1 MADIAGASA
10 VAATAAS
17 GIGWWGVPLAIV
29 GGAIRVG
36 TTLLWVSLGETVTEK
51 AGRINLGLEGTLLMG
66 AMTAFAVSLATGNP
80 WLGIVGAA
88 AVGVCL
94 GGLHGVLCSLAR
106 VNDTAMGIALMLAGS
121 GLAFWLGKPLI
132 QPQAPGLPSIVLGG
146 WTDQAAL
153 KAALSI
159 NPLFILG
166 LVAAFAVYWA
176 LGHTRTGLRL
186 RVVGDS
192 ENAARAFGLSPAAYR
207 IAATAFGGACAGVGG
222 ASLSLVYPGAWS
234 EALSSGQ
241 GVMAVALVIF
251 ARWDPRRCITAG
263 LLFGG
268 ASAVS
273 PALQA
278 LGYSQGYYLL
288 AALPYILVLAM
299 LIGLGKPGPSDGAP
313 GELSL
318 NR

>member
-1 MADIAGASA
+1 VDETSL
-10 VAATAAS
+10 
-17 GIGWWGVPLAIV
+17 GWWGVPLAIL

-36 TTLLWVSLGETVTEK
+36 TPLLWVSLGETVTEK
-51 AGRINLGLEGTLLMG
+51 SGRINLGLEGTLLIG
-66 AMTAFAVSLATGNP
+66 AMTAYAVALLTGNP
-80 WLGIVGAA
+80 WLALPAA
-88 AVGVCL
+88 AAAGVLL
-94 GGLHGVLCSLAR
+94 GALHGALCGLPR

-132 QPQAPGLPSIVLGG
+132 QPPAPDLPAIPLGA
-146 WTDQAAL
+146 WSDVPAVQAAL
-153 KAALSI
+153 NI
-159 NPLFILG
+159 NPLFVIGVVL
-166 LVAAFAVYWA
+166 AFAVHWA
-176 LGHTRTGLRL
+176 LRHTRFGLRL

-192 ENAARAFGLSPAAYR
+192 ENAARAFGLSPTAYR
-207 IAATAFGGACAGVGG
+207 VAATAFGGACAGVGG

-241 GVMAVALVIF
+241 GVMAVALVVF
-251 ARWDPRRCITAG
+251 ARWDPRRCVLAG

-268 ASAVS
+268 ASAIS

-278 LGYSQGYYLL
+278 LGYTQGYYLF
-288 AALPYILVLAM
+288 AALPYVLTLAL
-299 LIGLGKPGPSDGAP
+299 LIGLGRPGPEHGAP

>member
-1 MADIAGASA
+1 MGDAL
-10 VAATAAS
+10 
-17 GIGWWGVPLAIV
+17 GWWGVPLAIL

-36 TTLLWVSLGETVTEK
+36 TPLLWVSLGETVTEK
-51 AGRINLGLEGTLLMG
+51 SGRINLGLEGTLLMG
-66 AMTAFAVSLATGNP
+66 AMTAFAVSLHSGNP
-80 WLGIVGAA
+80 WWGIVAAA
-88 AVGVCL
+88 AVGVL
-94 GGLHGVLCSLAR
+94 FGLLHGALCSLTR

-121 GLAFWLGKPLI
+121 GMAFWLGKPLI
-132 QPQAPGLPSIVLGG
+132 QPSAPDLPMITLGA
-146 WTDQAAL
+146 WSAQPAVR
-153 KAALSI
+153 AALSI
-159 NPLFILG
+159 NPLFVLGVIL
-166 LVAAFAVYWA
+166 AFAVYWA
-176 LGHTRTGLRL
+176 FGHTRVGLRL

-192 ENAARAFGLSPAAYR
+192 ENAARAFGLSPSAYR
-207 IAATAFGGACAGVGG
+207 IAATAFGGACAGIGG

-251 ARWDPRRCITAG
+251 ARWDPRRCILAG

-268 ASAVS
+268 ASAIS

-278 LGYSQGYYLL
+278 MGYTQGYYLF
-288 AALPYILVLAM
+288 AALPYVLTLAL

>member
-1 MADIAGASA
+1 VGE
-10 VAATAAS
+10 TL
-17 GIGWWGVPLAIV
+17 GWWGVPLAIL

-36 TTLLWVSLGETVTEK
+36 TPLLWVSLGETVTEK

-66 AMTAFAVSLATGNP
+66 AMTAYAVALVSGNP
-80 WLGIVGAA
+80 WLGVLAAA
-88 AVGVCL
+88 AVGIVFGL
-94 GGLHGVLCSLAR
+94 LHGALCSLTR

-132 QPQAPGLPSIVLGG
+132 QPSAPDLQAIELGEWSTLPAVQ
-146 WTDQAAL
+146 QALA
-153 KAALSI
+153 I
-159 NPLFILG
+159 NPLFVIG
-166 LVAAFAVYWA
+166 VALAFAVYWA
-176 LGHTRTGLRL
+176 FGHTRVGLRL

-192 ENAARAFGLSPAAYR
+192 ENAARAFGLSPSAYR
-207 IAATAFGGACAGVGG
+207 IGATAFGGACAGVGG

-251 ARWDPRRCITAG
+251 ARWDPRRCILAG

-268 ASAVS
+268 ASAIS

-278 LGYSQGYYLL
+278 MGYTQGYYLF
-288 AALPYILVLAM
+288 AALPYVLTLAL

>member
-1 MADIAGASA
+1 MGE
-10 VAATAAS
+10 TL
-17 GIGWWGVPLAIV
+17 GWWGVPLAIL

-36 TTLLWVSLGETVTEK
+36 TPLLWVSLGETVTEK

-66 AMTAFAVSLATGNP
+66 AKTAYAVALSTGNP
-80 WLGIVGAA
+80 WLGVLAAA
-88 AVGVCL
+88 AVGIVFGL
-94 GGLHGVLCSLAR
+94 LHGALCSLAR

-132 QPQAPGLPSIVLGG
+132 QPSAPDLASIELGG
-146 WTDQAAL
+146 WSAMPAVQ
-153 KAALSI
+153 AALSI
-159 NPLFILG
+159 NPLFVVGVL
-166 LVAAFAVYWA
+166 LAFAVYWA
-176 LGHTRTGLRL
+176 FGHTRVGLRL

-192 ENAARAFGLSPAAYR
+192 ENAARAFGLSPSGYR
-207 IAATAFGGACAGVGG
+207 IVATAFGGACAGVGG

-251 ARWDPRRCITAG
+251 ARWDPRRCILAG

-268 ASAVS
+268 ASAIS

-278 LGYSQGYYLL
+278 MGYSAGYYLF
-288 AALPYILVLAM
+288 AALPYVLTLAL

>member
-1 MADIAGASA
+1 MGDAS
-10 VAATAAS
+10 S
-17 GIGWWGVPLAIV
+17 LGWWGVPLAIV

-36 TTLLWVSLGETVTEK
+36 TPLLWVSLGETVTEK

-66 AMTAFAVSLATGNP
+66 AMSAFAVSLATGNP
-80 WLGIVGAA
+80 WFGVIAA
-88 AVGVCL
+88 AFVGLLL
-94 GGLHGVLCSLAR
+94 GALHGALCSLAR

-132 QPQAPGLPSIVLGG
+132 QPSAPGLPAIVLGG
-146 WTDQAAL
+146 WTDQPAV

-159 NPLFILG
+159 NPLFVLG
-166 LVAAFAVYWA
+166 LLLAFVTTWA
-176 LGHTRTGLRL
+176 LAHTRFGLRL
-186 RVVGDS
+186 RVIGDS

-207 IAATAFGGACAGVGG
+207 VAATAFGGACAGVGG

-251 ARWDPRRCITAG
+251 ARWDPRRCILAG

-268 ASAVS
+268 ASAIS

-288 AALPYILVLAM
+288 AALPYALTLAL

>member
-1 MADIAGASA
+1 MGE
-10 VAATAAS
+10 AAS
-17 GIGWWGVPLAIV
+17 SLGWWGVPLAIL

-36 TTLLWVSLGETVTEK
+36 TPLLWVSLGETITEK

-66 AMTAFAVSLATGNP
+66 AMTAFAVALASGNP
-80 WLGIVGAA
+80 WWGVLAAA
-88 AVGVCL
+88 AVGTLL
-94 GGLHGVLCSLAR
+94 GCLHGALCSLPR

-132 QPQAPGLPSIVLGG
+132 QPSAPDLPAIALGG
-146 WTDQAAL
+146 WSAQPAVQAAL
-153 KAALSI
+153 AI
-159 NPLFILG
+159 NPLFVIGVL
-166 LVAAFAVYWA
+166 LAFVAWWA
-176 LGHTRTGLRL
+176 LGHTRFGLRL

-192 ENAARAFGLSPAAYR
+192 ENAARALGLSPTGYR
-207 IAATAFGGACAGVGG
+207 VAATAFGGACAGVGG

-251 ARWDPRRCITAG
+251 ARWDPRRCVLAG

-268 ASAVS
+268 ASAIS

-288 AALPYILVLAM
+288 AALPYVLTLAL
-299 LIGLGKPGPSDGAP
+299 LIGLGKPGPSHGAP

>member
-1 MADIAGASA
+1 
-10 VAATAAS
+10 
-17 GIGWWGVPLAIV
+17 
-29 GGAIRVG
+29 
-36 TTLLWVSLGETVTEK
+36 LLWVSLGETVTEK

-66 AMTAFAVSLATGNP
+66 AMSAYAVALVSGNP
-80 WLGIVGAA
+80 WWGVLVAA
-88 AVGVCL
+88 AVGIVFGL
-94 GGLHGVLCSLAR
+94 LHGALCSLNR

-132 QPQAPGLPSIVLGG
+132 QPSAPDLQAIELGEWSTLPAVQ
-146 WTDQAAL
+146 QALA
-153 KAALSI
+153 I
-159 NPLFILG
+159 NPLFVIG
-166 LVAAFAVYWA
+166 VALAFAVYWA
-176 LGHTRTGLRL
+176 FGHTRVGLRL

-192 ENAARAFGLSPAAYR
+192 ENAARAFGLSPSAYR
-207 IAATAFGGACAGVGG
+207 IGATAFGGACAGVGG

-251 ARWDPRRCITAG
+251 ARWDPRRCVLAG

-268 ASAVS
+268 ASAIS

-278 LGYSQGYYLL
+278 MGYTQGYYLF
-288 AALPYILVLAM
+288 AALPYVLTLAL
-299 LIGLGKPGPSDGAP
+299 LIGLGKPGPSHGAP

>member
-1 MADIAGASA
+1 MGESL
-10 VAATAAS
+10 
-17 GIGWWGVPLAIV
+17 GWWGVPLAIL

-36 TTLLWVSLGETVTEK
+36 TPLLWVSLGETVTEK

-66 AMTAFAVSLATGNP
+66 AMTAYAVSLASGNP
-80 WLGIVGAA
+80 WLGIVAA
-88 AVGVCL
+88 ALVGMVF
-94 GGLHGVLCSLAR
+94 GVLHGALCSLAR

-132 QPQAPGLPSIVLGG
+132 QPSAPDLPAIELGA
-146 WTDQAAL
+146 WSAQPAV

-159 NPLFILG
+159 NPLFVVGVL
-166 LVAAFAVYWA
+166 LAFAVYWA
-176 LGHTRTGLRL
+176 FGHTRVGLRL

-192 ENAARAFGLSPAAYR
+192 ENAARAFGLSPSGYR

-251 ARWDPRRCITAG
+251 ARWDPRRCILAG

-268 ASAVS
+268 ASAIS

-278 LGYSQGYYLL
+278 MGYSAGYYLFG
-288 AALPYILVLAM
+288 ALPYVLTLAL

>member
-1 MADIAGASA
+1 MDAGAL
-10 VAATAAS
+10 
-17 GIGWWGVPLAIV
+17 GWWGVPLAII

-36 TTLLWVSLGETVTEK
+36 TPLLWVSLGETVTEK

-66 AMTAFAVSLATGNP
+66 AMTAYAVALSTGKP
-80 WLGIVGAA
+80 WLGVLAA
-88 AVGVCL
+88 ACVGTLFGV
-94 GGLHGVLCSLAR
+94 LHGALCSLAR

-132 QPQAPGLPSIVLGG
+132 QPSAPDLPAIELGT
-146 WTDQAAL
+146 WSAHPAVQ
-153 KAALSI
+153 AALSI
-159 NPLFILG
+159 NPLFIVGSVL
-166 LVAAFAVYWA
+166 AFAVYWA
-176 LGHTRTGLRL
+176 FGHTRVGLRL

-192 ENAARAFGLSPAAYR
+192 ENAARAFGLSPSGYR

-251 ARWDPRRCITAG
+251 ARWDPRRCILAG

-268 ASAVS
+268 ASAIS

-278 LGYSQGYYLL
+278 MGYSAGYYLFG
-288 AALPYILVLAM
+288 ALPYVLTLAL

>member
-1 MADIAGASA
+1 MVDAS
-10 VAATAAS
+10 S
-17 GIGWWGVPLAIV
+17 LGWWGVPLAIV

-36 TTLLWVSLGETVTEK
+36 TPLLWVSLGETVTEK

-66 AMTAFAVSLATGNP
+66 AMSAFAVSLATGNP
-80 WLGIVGAA
+80 WFGIVAA
-88 AVGVCL
+88 AFVGILL
-94 GGLHGVLCSLAR
+94 GALHGALCSLNR

-132 QPQAPGLPSIVLGG
+132 QPSAPGLPAIALGG
-146 WTDQAAL
+146 WTDQPAV
-153 KAALSI
+153 KAALAI
-159 NPLFILG
+159 NPLFAIG
-166 LVAAFAVYWA
+166 LVMAFATTWV
-176 LGHTRTGLRL
+176 LGHTRFGLRL

-192 ENAARAFGLSPAAYR
+192 ENAARAFGLSPTAYR

-222 ASLSLVYPGAWS
+222 SSLSLVYPGAWS

-251 ARWDPRRCITAG
+251 ARWDPRRCILAG

-268 ASAVS
+268 ASAIS

-278 LGYSQGYYLL
+278 LGYSSGYYLFG
-288 AALPYILVLAM
+288 ALPYALTLAL

>member
-1 MADIAGASA
+1 MDGND
-10 VAATAAS
+10 
-17 GIGWWGVPLAIV
+17 IGWWGVPLAII

-36 TTLLWVSLGETVTEK
+36 TPLLWVSLGETVTEK

-66 AMTAFAVSLATGNP
+66 AMTAFAVSMSTGNP
-80 WLGIVGAA
+80 WLGVIAA
-88 AVGVCL
+88 ALMGIVFGV
-94 GGLHGVLCSLAR
+94 LHGVLCSLPR

-132 QPQAPGLPSIVLGG
+132 QPTASGLPPIVLGG
-146 WTDQAAL
+146 WTDQPAL

-159 NPLFILG
+159 NSLFVVG
-166 LVAAFAVYWA
+166 LVLAFIVHWA
-176 LGHTRTGLRL
+176 LGHTRFGLRL

-192 ENAARAFGLSPAAYR
+192 ENAARAFGLSPTAYR
-207 IAATAFGGACAGVGG
+207 VLATAFGGACAGVGG
-222 ASLSLVYPGAWS
+222 SSLSLVYPGAWS

-251 ARWDPRRCITAG
+251 ARWDPRRCVLAA

-268 ASAVS
+268 ASAIS

-278 LGYSQGYYLL
+278 MGYSAGYYLFG
-288 AALPYILVLAM
+288 ALPYVLTLAL

>member
-1 MADIAGASA
+1 MGE
-10 VAATAAS
+10 TL
-17 GIGWWGVPLAIV
+17 GWWGVPLAIL

-36 TTLLWVSLGETVTEK
+36 TPLLWVSLGETVTEK

-66 AMTAFAVSLATGNP
+66 AMSAYAVALVSGNP
-80 WLGIVGAA
+80 WWGVLAAA
-88 AVGVCL
+88 AVGIVFGL
-94 GGLHGVLCSLAR
+94 LHGALCSLNR

-132 QPQAPGLPSIVLGG
+132 QPSAPDLQAIELGEWSTLPAVQ
-146 WTDQAAL
+146 QALA
-153 KAALSI
+153 I
-159 NPLFILG
+159 NPLFVIG
-166 LVAAFAVYWA
+166 VALAFAVYWA
-176 LGHTRTGLRL
+176 FGHTRVGLRL

-192 ENAARAFGLSPAAYR
+192 ENAARAFGLSPSAYR
-207 IAATAFGGACAGVGG
+207 IGATAFGGACAGVGG

-251 ARWDPRRCITAG
+251 ARWDPRRCVLAG

-268 ASAVS
+268 ASAIS

-278 LGYSQGYYLL
+278 MGYTQGYYLF
-288 AALPYILVLAM
+288 AALPYVLTLAL
-299 LIGLGKPGPSDGAP
+299 LIGLGKPGPSHGAP

>member
-1 MADIAGASA
+1 MTDPTSL
-10 VAATAAS
+10 
-17 GIGWWGVPLAIV
+17 GWWGVPLAIL

-36 TTLLWVSLGETVTEK
+36 TPLLWVSLGETVTEK

-66 AMTAFAVSLATGNP
+66 AMTAFAVSLASGLP
-80 WLGIVGAA
+80 WLGVLAA
-88 AVGVCL
+88 ACVGVLL
-94 GGLHGVLCSLAR
+94 GALHGALCSLTR

-132 QPQAPGLPSIVLGG
+132 QPSAPGLQAIALGG
-146 WTDQAAL
+146 WTDQPAV

-159 NPLFILG
+159 NPLFLVG
-166 LVAAFAVYWA
+166 LALAFVTYWA
-176 LGHTRTGLRL
+176 LGRTRFGLRL

-192 ENAARAFGLSPAAYR
+192 ENAARAFGLSPTAYR
-207 IAATAFGGACAGVGG
+207 VTATAFGGACAGVGG

-251 ARWDPRRCITAG
+251 ARWDPRRCILAG

-268 ASAVS
+268 ASAIS

-278 LGYSQGYYLL
+278 LGYTQGYYLFG
-288 AALPYILVLAM
+288 ALPYVLTLAL

>member
-1 MADIAGASA
+1 VA
-10 VAATAAS
+10 VADPTAL
-17 GIGWWGVPLAIV
+17 GWWGVPLAIL

-36 TTLLWVSLGETVTEK
+36 TPLLWVSLGETVTEK

-66 AMTAFAVSLATGNP
+66 AMAAFATSLATGSP
-80 WLGIVGAA
+80 WLGVLAA
-88 AVGVCL
+88 AATGVL
-94 GGLHGVLCSLAR
+94 FGLLHGLLCSLTR

-132 QPQAPGLPSIVLGG
+132 QPSAPGLPPIALGD
-146 WTDQAAL
+146 WSTLAPV
-153 KAALSI
+153 KAALAI
-159 NPLFILG
+159 NPLFVLG
-166 LVAAFAVYWA
+166 VVLAFAVAWA
-176 LGHTRTGLRL
+176 LGRTRFGLRL

-192 ENAARAFGLSPAAYR
+192 ENAARAFGLSPSGYR

-251 ARWDPRRCITAG
+251 ARWDPRRCILAG

-268 ASAVS
+268 ASAIS

-278 LGYSQGYYLL
+278 MGYTQGYYLF
-288 AALPYILVLAM
+288 AALPYVLTLAL
-299 LIGLGKPGPSDGAP
+299 LIGLGKPGPSHGAP

>member
-1 MADIAGASA
+1 MD
-10 VAATAAS
+10 ATTL
-17 GIGWWGVPLAIV
+17 GWWGVPLAIL

-36 TTLLWVSLGETVTEK
+36 TPLLWVSLGETVTEK

-66 AMTAFAVSLATGNP
+66 AMTAYAVALTSGNP
-80 WLGIVGAA
+80 WLGVLAA
-88 AVGVCL
+88 ACVGVVFGL
-94 GGLHGVLCSLAR
+94 LHGALCSLTR

-132 QPQAPGLPSIVLGG
+132 QPSAPDLKSIELGAWSSMPAVEQAL
-146 WTDQAAL
+146 T
-153 KAALSI
+153 I
-159 NPLFILG
+159 NPLFVVGVL
-166 LVAAFAVYWA
+166 LAFAVYWA
-176 LGHTRTGLRL
+176 LGHTRVGLRL

-192 ENAARAFGLSPAAYR
+192 ENAARAFGLSPSGYR

-251 ARWDPRRCITAG
+251 ARWDPRRCILAG

-268 ASAVS
+268 ASAIS

-278 LGYSQGYYLL
+278 MGYTQGYYLF
-288 AALPYILVLAM
+288 AALPYVLTLAL
-299 LIGLGKPGPSDGAP
+299 LIGLGKPGPSHGAP

>member
-1 MADIAGASA
+1 
-10 VAATAAS
+10 
-17 GIGWWGVPLAIV
+17 LAIL

-36 TTLLWVSLGETVTEK
+36 TPLLWVSLGETVTEK

-66 AMTAFAVSLATGNP
+66 AMSAYAVALVSGNP
-80 WLGIVGAA
+80 WLGVLAAA
-88 AVGVCL
+88 AVGIVFGL
-94 GGLHGVLCSLAR
+94 LHGALCSLTR

-132 QPQAPGLPSIVLGG
+132 QPSAPDLQAIELGEWSTLPAVQ
-146 WTDQAAL
+146 QALA
-153 KAALSI
+153 I
-159 NPLFILG
+159 NPLFVIGVL
-166 LVAAFAVYWA
+166 LAFAVYWA
-176 LGHTRTGLRL
+176 FGHTRVGLRL

-192 ENAARAFGLSPAAYR
+192 ENAARAFGLSPSGYR

-251 ARWDPRRCITAG
+251 ARWDPRRCILAG

-268 ASAVS
+268 ASAIS

-278 LGYSQGYYLL
+278 MGYTQGYYLF
-288 AALPYILVLAM
+288 AALPYVLTLAL

>member
-1 MADIAGASA
+1 
-10 VAATAAS
+10 
-17 GIGWWGVPLAIV
+17 
-29 GGAIRVG
+29 
-36 TTLLWVSLGETVTEK
+36 
-51 AGRINLGLEGTLLMG
+51 
-66 AMTAFAVSLATGNP
+66 MTAFAVSLATGSP
-80 WLGIVGAA
+80 WLGCLAA
-88 AVGVCL
+88 AGVGVLL
-94 GGLHGVLCSLAR
+94 GMLHGALCSLAR

-132 QPQAPGLPSIVLGG
+132 QPSAPGLPAIALGG
-146 WTDQAAL
+146 WSDVAAV
-153 KAALSI
+153 KASLAI
-159 NPLFILG
+159 NPLFVLG
-166 LVAAFAVYWA
+166 LVLAFATHWA
-176 LGHTRTGLRL
+176 LGRTRFGLRL

-192 ENAARAFGLSPAAYR
+192 ENAARAFGLSPTAYR

-251 ARWDPRRCITAG
+251 ARWDPRRCILAG

-268 ASAVS
+268 ASAIS

-288 AALPYILVLAM
+288 AALPYVLTLAV
-299 LIGLGKPGPSDGAP
+299 LIGLGKPGPSHGAP

>member
-1 MADIAGASA
+1 
-10 VAATAAS
+10 
-17 GIGWWGVPLAIV
+17 VPLAIL

-36 TTLLWVSLGETVTEK
+36 TPLLWVSLGETVTEK

-66 AMTAFAVSLATGNP
+66 AMSAYAVALTTGNP
-80 WLGIVGAA
+80 WLGVLAAA
-88 AVGVCL
+88 AVGIVFGL
-94 GGLHGVLCSLAR
+94 LHGALCSLAR

-132 QPQAPGLPSIVLGG
+132 QPSAPDLKSIELGAWSSMPAVEQAL
-146 WTDQAAL
+146 T
-153 KAALSI
+153 I
-159 NPLFILG
+159 NPLFVVGVL
-166 LVAAFAVYWA
+166 LAFAVYWA
-176 LGHTRTGLRL
+176 LGHTRVGLRL

-192 ENAARAFGLSPAAYR
+192 ENAARAFGLSPSGYR
-207 IAATAFGGACAGVGG
+207 IIATAFGGACAGVGG

-251 ARWDPRRCITAG
+251 ARWDPRRCILAG

-268 ASAVS
+268 ASAIS

-278 LGYSQGYYLL
+278 MGYTQGYYLF
-288 AALPYILVLAM
+288 AALPYVLTLAL
-299 LIGLGKPGPSDGAP
+299 LIGLGKPGPSHGAP

>member
-1 MADIAGASA
+1 MD
-10 VAATAAS
+10 TTTL
-17 GIGWWGVPLAIV
+17 GWWGVPLAIL

-36 TTLLWVSLGETVTEK
+36 TPLLWVSLGETVTEK

-66 AMTAFAVSLATGNP
+66 AMSAYAVALVSGNP
-80 WLGIVGAA
+80 WLGVLAAA
-88 AVGVCL
+88 AVGIVFGL
-94 GGLHGVLCSLAR
+94 LHGALCSLAR

-132 QPQAPGLPSIVLGG
+132 QPSAPDLKSIELGAWSSMPAVEQAL
-146 WTDQAAL
+146 A
-153 KAALSI
+153 I
-159 NPLFILG
+159 NPLFVVGVVL
-166 LVAAFAVYWA
+166 AFAVYWA
-176 LGHTRTGLRL
+176 LGHTRVGLRL

-192 ENAARAFGLSPAAYR
+192 ENAARAFGLSPSGYR
-207 IAATAFGGACAGVGG
+207 IGATAFGGACAGVGG

-251 ARWDPRRCITAG
+251 ARWDPRRCILAG

-268 ASAVS
+268 ASAIS

-278 LGYSQGYYLL
+278 MGYTQGYYLF
-288 AALPYILVLAM
+288 AALPYVLTLAL
-299 LIGLGKPGPSDGAP
+299 LIGLGKPGPSHGAP

>member
-1 MADIAGASA
+1 MGESL
-10 VAATAAS
+10 
-17 GIGWWGVPLAIV
+17 GWWGVPLAIL

-36 TTLLWVSLGETVTEK
+36 TPLLWVSLGETVTEK

-66 AMTAFAVSLATGNP
+66 AMTAYAVSLASGNP
-80 WLGIVGAA
+80 WLGILAA
-88 AVGVCL
+88 ACVGVL
-94 GGLHGVLCSLAR
+94 FGVLHGALCSLTR

-132 QPQAPGLPSIVLGG
+132 QPSAPDLPAIELGA
-146 WTDQAAL
+146 WSTQPAV

-159 NPLFILG
+159 NPLFVVGVL
-166 LVAAFAVYWA
+166 LAFAVYWA
-176 LGHTRTGLRL
+176 FGHTRVGLRL

-192 ENAARAFGLSPAAYR
+192 ENAARAFGLSPSGYR

-251 ARWDPRRCITAG
+251 ARWDPRRCILAG

-268 ASAVS
+268 ASAIS

-278 LGYSQGYYLL
+278 MGYSAGYYLFG
-288 AALPYILVLAM
+288 ALPYVLTLAL

>member
-1 MADIAGASA
+1 MD
-10 VAATAAS
+10 ATTL
-17 GIGWWGVPLAIV
+17 GWWGVPLAIL

-36 TTLLWVSLGETVTEK
+36 TPLLWVSLGETVTEK

-66 AMTAFAVSLATGNP
+66 AMTAYAVALVSGNP
-80 WLGIVGAA
+80 WLGVLAAA
-88 AVGVCL
+88 AVGIVFGL
-94 GGLHGVLCSLAR
+94 LHGALCSLAR

-132 QPQAPGLPSIVLGG
+132 QPSAPDLKSIELGAWSSLPAVEQAL
-146 WTDQAAL
+146 T
-153 KAALSI
+153 I
-159 NPLFILG
+159 NPLFVVGVL
-166 LVAAFAVYWA
+166 LAFAVYWA
-176 LGHTRTGLRL
+176 LGHTRVGLRL

-192 ENAARAFGLSPAAYR
+192 ENAARAFGLSPSGYR

-251 ARWDPRRCITAG
+251 ARWDPRRCILAG

-268 ASAVS
+268 ASAIS

-278 LGYSQGYYLL
+278 MGYTQGYYLF
-288 AALPYILVLAM
+288 AALPYVLTLAL

>member
-1 MADIAGASA
+1 MDTS
-10 VAATAAS
+10 TL
-17 GIGWWGVPLAIV
+17 GWWGVPLAIL

-36 TTLLWVSLGETVTEK
+36 TPLLWVSLGEAVTEK

-66 AMTAFAVSLATGNP
+66 AMTAYAVAHASGNP
-80 WLGIVGAA
+80 WLAVAAAA
-88 AVGVCL
+88 AVGVVF
-94 GGLHGVLCSLAR
+94 GMLHGLLCSLDR

-132 QPQAPGLPSIVLGG
+132 QPSAPDLPSIALGSF
-146 WTDQAAL
+146 TDQPAVRAAL
-153 KAALSI
+153 DI
-159 NPLFILG
+159 NPLFLIGVVL
-166 LVAAFAVYWA
+166 AFAVHWA
-176 LGHTRTGLRL
+176 LGHTRLGLRL

-192 ENAARAFGLSPAAYR
+192 EPAARAFGLSPSAYR
-207 IAATAFGGACAGVGG
+207 VAATAFGGACAGVGG

-251 ARWDPRRCITAG
+251 ARWDPRRCILAG

-268 ASAVS
+268 ASAIS

-278 LGYSQGYYLL
+278 LGYSQGYYLFG
-288 AALPYILVLAM
+288 ALPYVLTLAL
-299 LIGLGKPGPSDGAP
+299 LIGLGKPGPSHGAP

>member
-1 MADIAGASA
+1 VGE
-10 VAATAAS
+10 TL
-17 GIGWWGVPLAIV
+17 GWWGVPLAIL

-36 TTLLWVSLGETVTEK
+36 TPLLWVSLGETVTEK
-51 AGRINLGLEGTLLMG
+51 SGRINLGLEGTLLMG
-66 AMTAFAVSLATGNP
+66 AMTAYAVALVSGNP
-80 WLGIVGAA
+80 WLGVLAAA
-88 AVGVCL
+88 AVGIVFGL
-94 GGLHGVLCSLAR
+94 LHGALCSLTR

-132 QPQAPGLPSIVLGG
+132 QPSAPDLPAIDLGG
-146 WTDQAAL
+146 WSAMPAVQQALA
-153 KAALSI
+153 I
-159 NPLFILG
+159 NPLFVIGVVL
-166 LVAAFAVYWA
+166 AFAVYWA
-176 LGHTRTGLRL
+176 FGHTRVGLRL

-192 ENAARAFGLSPAAYR
+192 ENAARAFGLSPSGYR

-251 ARWDPRRCITAG
+251 ARWDPRRCILAG

-268 ASAVS
+268 ASAIS

-278 LGYSQGYYLL
+278 MGYTQGYYLF
-288 AALPYILVLAM
+288 AALPYVLTLAL
-299 LIGLGKPGPSDGAP
+299 LIGLGKPGPSHGAP

>member
-1 MADIAGASA
+1 MGE
-10 VAATAAS
+10 TL
-17 GIGWWGVPLAIV
+17 GWWGVPLAIL

-36 TTLLWVSLGETVTEK
+36 TPLLWVSLGETVTEK

-66 AMTAFAVSLATGNP
+66 AMTAYAVALSTGNP
-80 WLGIVGAA
+80 WLGVLAAA
-88 AVGVCL
+88 AVGIVFGL
-94 GGLHGVLCSLAR
+94 LHGALCSLAR

-132 QPQAPGLPSIVLGG
+132 QPSAPDLASIELGG
-146 WTDQAAL
+146 WSAMPAVQ
-153 KAALSI
+153 AALSI
-159 NPLFILG
+159 NPLFVVGVL
-166 LVAAFAVYWA
+166 LAFAVYWA
-176 LGHTRTGLRL
+176 FGHTRVGLRL

-192 ENAARAFGLSPAAYR
+192 ENAARAFGLSPSGYR

-251 ARWDPRRCITAG
+251 ARWDPRRCILAG

-268 ASAVS
+268 ASAIS

-278 LGYSQGYYLL
+278 MGYTQGYYLF
-288 AALPYILVLAM
+288 AALPYVLTLAL
-299 LIGLGKPGPSDGAP
+299 LIGLGKPGPSHGAP

>member
-1 MADIAGASA
+1 MVDANAL
-10 VAATAAS
+10 
-17 GIGWWGVPLAIV
+17 GWWGVPLAIV
-29 GGAIRVG
+29 GGAIRVS
-36 TTLLWVSLGETVTEK
+36 TPLLWVSLGETVTEK

-66 AMTAFAVSLATGNP
+66 AMTAFAVSLASGLP
-80 WLGIVGAA
+80 WLGVLAA
-88 AVGVCL
+88 AGVGVLL
-94 GGLHGVLCSLAR
+94 GALHGALCSLAR

-132 QPQAPGLPSIVLGG
+132 QPSAPGLPAIMLGG
-146 WTDQAAL
+146 WTDQPAV

-159 NPLFILG
+159 NPLFVIGIVL
-166 LVAAFAVYWA
+166 AFITTWA
-176 LGHTRTGLRL
+176 LGRTRVGLRL

-192 ENAARAFGLSPAAYR
+192 ENAARAFGLSPTAYR
-207 IAATAFGGACAGVGG
+207 VAATAFGGACAGVGG

-251 ARWDPRRCITAG
+251 ARWDPRRCILAG

-268 ASAVS
+268 ASAIS

-278 LGYSQGYYLL
+278 LGYTQGYYLFG
-288 AALPYILVLAM
+288 ALPYVLTLAL

>member
-1 MADIAGASA
+1 MDNL
-10 VAATAAS
+10 
-17 GIGWWGVPLAIV
+17 GWWGVPLAIL

-36 TTLLWVSLGETVTEK
+36 TPLLWVSLGETVTEK

-66 AMTAFAVSLATGNP
+66 AMTAYAVALATGNP
-80 WLGIVGAA
+80 WLGVLAAA
-88 AVGVCL
+88 AVGIVFGL
-94 GGLHGVLCSLAR
+94 LHGALCSLAR

-132 QPQAPGLPSIVLGG
+132 QPSAPDLQSIELGAWSHSPAVEQAL
-146 WTDQAAL
+146 T
-153 KAALSI
+153 I
-159 NPLFILG
+159 NPLFVVGAVL
-166 LVAAFAVYWA
+166 AFAVYWA
-176 LGHTRTGLRL
+176 LGHTRVGLRL

-192 ENAARAFGLSPAAYR
+192 ENAARAFGLSPSGYR

-251 ARWDPRRCITAG
+251 ARWDPRRCILAG

-268 ASAVS
+268 ASAIS

-278 LGYSQGYYLL
+278 MGYTQGYYLF
-288 AALPYILVLAM
+288 AALPYVLTLAL
-299 LIGLGKPGPSDGAP
+299 LIGLGKPGPSHGAP

>member
-1 MADIAGASA
+1 MDDAGSL
-10 VAATAAS
+10 
-17 GIGWWGVPLAIV
+17 GWWGVPLAII

-36 TTLLWVSLGETVTEK
+36 TPLLWVSLGETVTEK

-66 AMTAFAVSLATGNP
+66 AMAAFAVSLASGLP
-80 WLGIVGAA
+80 WLGVLAA
-88 AVGVCL
+88 AGVGVLL
-94 GGLHGVLCSLAR
+94 GALHGALCSLNR

-132 QPQAPGLPSIVLGG
+132 QPSAPGLPAIVLGG
-146 WTDQAAL
+146 WTDQPAV

-159 NPLFILG
+159 NPLFVIGIAL
-166 LVAAFAVYWA
+166 AFVTTWA
-176 LGHTRTGLRL
+176 LGRTRFGLRL

-192 ENAARAFGLSPAAYR
+192 ENAARAFGLSPTAYR

-251 ARWDPRRCITAG
+251 ARWDPRRCILAG

-268 ASAVS
+268 ASAIS

-278 LGYSQGYYLL
+278 LGYTQGYYLFG
-288 AALPYILVLAM
+288 ALPYVLTLAL

>member
-1 MADIAGASA
+1 MD
-10 VAATAAS
+10 TL
-17 GIGWWGVPLAIV
+17 GWWGVPLAIL

-36 TTLLWVSLGETVTEK
+36 TPLLWVSLGETVTEK

-66 AMTAFAVSLATGNP
+66 AMTAYAVALVSGNP
-80 WLGIVGAA
+80 WLGVLAAA
-88 AVGVCL
+88 AVGIVFGL
-94 GGLHGVLCSLAR
+94 LHGALCSLTR

-132 QPQAPGLPSIVLGG
+132 QPSAPDLQSIDLGG
-146 WTDQAAL
+146 WSAMPAVQQALA
-153 KAALSI
+153 I
-159 NPLFILG
+159 NPLFVIGVL
-166 LVAAFAVYWA
+166 LAFAVYWA
-176 LGHTRTGLRL
+176 FGHTRVGLRL

-192 ENAARAFGLSPAAYR
+192 ENAARAFGLSPSGYR
-207 IAATAFGGACAGVGG
+207 VAATAFGGACAGVGG

-251 ARWDPRRCITAG
+251 ARWDPRRCILAG

-268 ASAVS
+268 ASAIS

-278 LGYSQGYYLL
+278 MGYTQGYYLF
-288 AALPYILVLAM
+288 AALPYVLTLAL
-299 LIGLGKPGPSDGAP
+299 LIGLGKPGPSHGAP

>member
-1 MADIAGASA
+1 
-10 VAATAAS
+10 
-17 GIGWWGVPLAIV
+17 
-29 GGAIRVG
+29 
-36 TTLLWVSLGETVTEK
+36 
-51 AGRINLGLEGTLLMG
+51 MG
-66 AMTAFAVSLATGNP
+66 AMTAYAVAWLSGNP
-80 WLGIVGAA
+80 WLAVLGAA
-88 AVGVCL
+88 AVGVVFGL
-94 GGLHGVLCSLAR
+94 LHGLLCSLNR

-132 QPQAPGLPSIVLGG
+132 QPSAPDLPSIPLGSF
-146 WTDQAAL
+146 TDQPAVRAAL
-153 KAALSI
+153 DI
-159 NPLFILG
+159 NPLFVIGVVL
-166 LVAAFAVYWA
+166 AFAVHWG
-176 LGHTRTGLRL
+176 LGHTRFGLRL

-192 ENAARAFGLSPAAYR
+192 ENAARAFGLSPTAYR
-207 IAATAFGGACAGVGG
+207 VAATAFGGACAGVGG

-251 ARWDPRRCITAG
+251 ARWDPRRCILAG

-268 ASAVS
+268 ASAIS

-278 LGYSQGYYLL
+278 LGYSQGYYLFG
-288 AALPYILVLAM
+288 ALPYVLTLAL
-299 LIGLGKPGPSDGAP
+299 LIGLGKPGPSHGAP

>member
-1 MADIAGASA
+1 ME
-10 VAATAAS
+10 TL
-17 GIGWWGVPLAIV
+17 GWWGVPLAIL

-36 TTLLWVSLGETVTEK
+36 TPLLWVSLGETVTEK

-66 AMTAFAVSLATGNP
+66 AMTAYAVALNVGSP
-80 WLGIVGAA
+80 WLGVLAAA
-88 AVGVCL
+88 AVGIVFGL
-94 GGLHGVLCSLAR
+94 LHGALCSLAR

-132 QPQAPGLPSIVLGG
+132 QPSAPDLMPIELGA
-146 WTDQAAL
+146 WSSQPAV
-153 KAALSI
+153 KAALAI
-159 NPLFILG
+159 NPLFVVGVG
-166 LVAAFAVYWA
+166 LAFAVYWA
-176 LGHTRTGLRL
+176 FGHTRVGLRL

-192 ENAARAFGLSPAAYR
+192 ENAARAFGLSPSGYR

-251 ARWDPRRCITAG
+251 ARWDPRRCILAG

-268 ASAVS
+268 ASAIS
-273 PALQA
+273 PSLQA
-278 LGYSQGYYLL
+278 MGYTQGYYLF
-288 AALPYILVLAM
+288 AALPYVLTLAL

>member
-1 MADIAGASA
+1 MGE
-10 VAATAAS
+10 TL
-17 GIGWWGVPLAIV
+17 GWWGVPLAIL

-36 TTLLWVSLGETVTEK
+36 TPLLWVSLGETVTEK

-66 AMTAFAVSLATGNP
+66 AMTAYAVSLSTGNP
-80 WLGIVGAA
+80 WLGIPAA
-88 AVGVCL
+88 AVVGIVFGL
-94 GGLHGVLCSLAR
+94 LHGALCSLAR

-132 QPQAPGLPSIVLGG
+132 QPSAPDLPALDLGA
-146 WTDQAAL
+146 WSSQPAV
-153 KAALSI
+153 KAALAI
-159 NPLFILG
+159 NPLFVIGVL
-166 LVAAFAVYWA
+166 LAFAVYWA
-176 LGHTRTGLRL
+176 FGHTRVGLRL

-192 ENAARAFGLSPAAYR
+192 ENAARAFGLSPSGYR

-251 ARWDPRRCITAG
+251 ARWDPRRCILAG

-268 ASAVS
+268 ASAIS

-278 LGYSQGYYLL
+278 MGYTQGYYLF
-288 AALPYILVLAM
+288 AALPYVLTLAL
-299 LIGLGKPGPSDGAP
+299 LIGLGRPGPSDGAP

>member
-1 MADIAGASA
+1 MGEAS
-10 VAATAAS
+10 S
-17 GIGWWGVPLAIV
+17 LGWWGVPLAIL

-36 TTLLWVSLGETVTEK
+36 TPLLWVSLGETVTEK

-66 AMTAFAVSLATGNP
+66 AMAAFATSLATGNP
-80 WLGIVGAA
+80 WMGIFAAA
-88 AVGVCL
+88 AVGMVM
-94 GGLHGVLCSLAR
+94 GTLHGALCSLNR

-132 QPQAPGLPSIVLGG
+132 QPSAPDLPAIALGG
-146 WTDQAAL
+146 WTDQPAVQ
-153 KAALSI
+153 AALSI
-159 NPLFILG
+159 NPLFVIGVVL
-166 LVAAFAVYWA
+166 AFVVHWA
-176 LGHTRTGLRL
+176 LGRTRFGLRL

-192 ENAARAFGLSPAAYR
+192 ENAARAFGLSPTAYR

-251 ARWDPRRCITAG
+251 ARWDPRRCILAG

-268 ASAVS
+268 ASAIS

-278 LGYSQGYYLL
+278 LGYSAGYYLFG
-288 AALPYILVLAM
+288 ALPYVLTLAL

>member
-1 MADIAGASA
+1 VGD
-10 VAATAAS
+10 TL
-17 GIGWWGVPLAIV
+17 GWWGVPLAII

-36 TTLLWVSLGETVTEK
+36 TPLLWVSLGETVTEK
-51 AGRINLGLEGTLLMG
+51 SGRINLGLEGTLLMG
-66 AMTAFAVSLATGNP
+66 AMTAFAVSLHSGNP
-80 WLGIVGAA
+80 WLGIVAAA
-88 AVGVCL
+88 AVGMLFGV
-94 GGLHGVLCSLAR
+94 LHGVLCSLTR

-132 QPQAPGLPSIVLGG
+132 QPSAPDLPMIVLGA
-146 WTDQAAL
+146 WSDSPAVR
-153 KAALSI
+153 AALSI
-159 NPLFILG
+159 NPLFVIGVVL
-166 LVAAFAVYWA
+166 AFAVYWA
-176 LGHTRTGLRL
+176 FGHTRVGLRL

-192 ENAARAFGLSPAAYR
+192 ENAARAFGLSPSGYR
-207 IAATAFGGACAGVGG
+207 VAATAFGGACAGVGG

-251 ARWDPRRCITAG
+251 ARWDPRRCILAG

-268 ASAVS
+268 ASAIS

-278 LGYSQGYYLL
+278 MGYSAGYYLFG
-288 AALPYILVLAM
+288 ALPYVLTLAL

>member
-1 MADIAGASA
+1 MD
-10 VAATAAS
+10 ATTL
-17 GIGWWGVPLAIV
+17 GWWGVPLAIL

-36 TTLLWVSLGETVTEK
+36 TPLLWVSLGETVTEK

-66 AMTAFAVSLATGNP
+66 AMTAYAVALTSGNP
-80 WLGIVGAA
+80 WLGILAA
-88 AVGVCL
+88 ACVGTLFGV
-94 GGLHGVLCSLAR
+94 LHGALCSLTR

-132 QPQAPGLPSIVLGG
+132 QPSAPDLPAIELGS
-146 WTDQAAL
+146 WSTMPAV
-153 KAALSI
+153 KAALGI
-159 NPLFILG
+159 NPLFVIGVL
-166 LVAAFAVYWA
+166 LAFAVYWA
-176 LGHTRTGLRL
+176 FGHTRVGLRL

-192 ENAARAFGLSPAAYR
+192 ENAARAFGLSPSGYR

-251 ARWDPRRCITAG
+251 ARWDPRRCILAG

-268 ASAVS
+268 ASAIS

-278 LGYSQGYYLL
+278 MGYSSGYYLFG
-288 AALPYILVLAM
+288 ALPYVLTLAL